1 MNLDL
6 DLANF
11 NGGGGMTMECNNM
24 RPMPEK
30 RSKTYDDPAR
40 MVSSMRH
47 ENFNM
52 EY

>member
-11 NGGGGMTMECNNM
+11 NGGSGMPMECNNM